1 MIKTDI
7 SIWFL
12 TIRLTINLDEIIQLL
27 LCTFE
32 SFYHLEEIVFNYE
45 KFFKKIIYLFLYV
58 LIIE

>member
-12 TIRLTINLDEIIQLL
+12 TIRLTINFDEIIQLL

-45 KFFKKIIYLFLYV
+45 KFFNSKR
-58 LIIE
+58 